1 MNTLRSTVTALL
13 TGALLAAGVSAAHAD
28 LAYTF
33 DADAQGFA
41 LNEAAA
47 GALSWQAAGH
57 LRVQDLTDATNV
69 LLVLPGEATAGG
81 WSPYLG
87 GTLSFDA
94 RLESPIGS
102 YWPEFGAVTLVSGQ
116 GAMTLDLVPANEP
129 GVAWATY
136 SVQLDAATWGRDAT
150 SFANALAS
158 LQRVE
163 LNMEAGNGAIEVILV
178 DNVRVSAVPEP
189 ATLALGVM
197 GVFAVGLAARRRR
210 HRACA

>member
-1 MNTLRSTVTALL
+1 MKNPRSTLSILL
-13 TGALLAAGVSAAHAD
+13 TGAMLAGAASAAHAD

-33 DADAQGFA
+33 DAGAQGFA

-47 GALSWQAAGH
+47 GDLSWQAAGH
-57 LRVQDLTDATNV
+57 LRVQDVTDATNV
-69 LLVLPGEATAGG
+69 QLVLPGEASAGG
-81 WSPYLG
+81 WSSYLG

-94 RLESPIGS
+94 RLEAPIGS

-129 GVAWATY
+129 GTEWKTY
-136 SVQLDAATWGRDAT
+136 SVKLDATTWGRDAAT
-150 SFANALAS
+150 FASAMAG

-178 DNVRVSAVPEP
+178 DNVRVTAVPEP
-189 ATLALGVM
+189 GTWALMIAGGLAV
-197 GVFAVGLAARRRR
+197 VGAARRRK
-210 HRACA
+210 A